1 MPIAVLLYCFT
12 LWKCTL
18 KFCSCLNVKLNE
30 SPPPQKKGLK
40 NVNLQTV
47 VHDVHPDL
55 SSYKF
60 LLVYCIGIH

>member
-1 MPIAVLLYCFT
+1 MEVHFEILFLL
-12 LWKCTL
+12 KCET
-18 KFCSCLNVKLNE
+18 E
-30 SPPPQKKGLK
+30 WIPPPPPKKRVK

>member
-1 MPIAVLLYCFT
+1 MEVHFEILFLL
-12 LWKCTL
+12 KCET
-18 KFCSCLNVKLNE
+18 E
-30 SPPPQKKGLK
+30 WIPPPKKRVK

>member
-1 MPIAVLLYCFT
+1 MEVHFEILFLL
-12 LWKCTL
+12 KCET
-18 KFCSCLNVKLNE
+18 E
-30 SPPPQKKGLK
+30 KGVK

>member
-1 MPIAVLLYCFT
+1 MEVHFEILFLL
-12 LWKCTL
+12 KCET
-18 KFCSCLNVKLNE
+18 E
-30 SPPPQKKGLK
+30 WIPPPPQKKSVK

-60 LLVYCIGIH
+60 SLVYCMSIH